1 MKRSNTGLRRGW
13 LEATRRKVSLT
24 KLRQKCS
31 KNACEFISISCRSVM
46 SAEPPS
52 AGSFANNCYVP
63 KHTDGEQLLKV
74 REAKREQ
81 AAFDP
86 SLEEQGQEPESI

>member
-1 MKRSNTGLRRGW
+1 
-13 LEATRRKVSLT
+13 
-24 KLRQKCS
+24 
-31 KNACEFISISCRSVM
+31 M

-74 REAKREQ
+74 REAKHEQ
-81 AAFDP
+81 AAFDL